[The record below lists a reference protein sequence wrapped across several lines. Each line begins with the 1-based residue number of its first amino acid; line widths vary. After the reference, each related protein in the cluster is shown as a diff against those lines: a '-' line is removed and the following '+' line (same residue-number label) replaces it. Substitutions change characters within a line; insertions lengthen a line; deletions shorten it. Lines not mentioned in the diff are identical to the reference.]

1 VNRRRYGPQNSARQG
16 TNRCAWAYLA
26 LGIAAVGVSK
36 FMPNDQQVAAL
47 SLVQVS
53 AALAVLIGV
62 RRFRPPHRSGWFLL
76 ATGCLFLGSGAAVW
90 LLYVAVLDKPIPYPG
105 WSDAVFVPGYLL
117 IAAGL
122 AVMIRQRSPARKI
135 QALLDALILS
145 VGLAFANWVFLTGP
159 ATRGADL
166 TTAQHLLTVGYP
178 LIDVV
183 IVGLAARLMITAG
196 RLSRALVLL
205 ALGTILLLG
214 GDTAYAALVSS
225 GSYSAGALPDQLWM
239 LALVFVGAA
248 ALHPTMR
255 AVAVTTETK
264 RAGTTRLRLGFMVFA
279 MLVPSLVVVI
289 AFLVGADP
297 HGPALA
303 VITVVLLPLI
313 AVRTVH
319 LLQGLRHAASADD
332 LTGLAN
338 RDEITHRLD
347 RRRGSDGAALLFIDL
362 DHFKNVND
370 TLGHAAGDEVLI
382 TVSERLRRLVRDSD
396 VVARLGGDEFVILC
410 DAMSSETEAER
421 LAVRVVAA
429 LAEPFTVQDHTL
441 YLGTS
446 VGLVTLDGSDADTTL
461 RNADLAMYA
470 AKKAGRAR
478 WVRYTSTLIDT
489 LASEVA
495 LDTELRQALAMN
507 QFVLHY
513 QPVVDITSGRVV
525 GTEALIRWQH
535 PTRGLLPPAE
545 FVPAA
550 EQNGSITEIG
560 TWVLGEACRQAAR
573 WQETRPDQAP
583 LTVAVNVSSRQL
595 NAGLTETVKSA
606 LAVTGLAPSLLHLE
620 VTETSLRDN
629 LTDADAVLAAL
640 RELGVS
646 IAIDDFGTG
655 YSSLT
660 YLRRFAVDSLKID
673 RSFIGGLA
681 VNADDTAIVEAV
693 IGLADALNLDIIA
706 EGVETAQQLRAL
718 QDMGCQHV
726 QGYYFSR
733 PLPADQ
739 LTNQLDAEWHVAR
752 AELSDSE
759 HAIAV

>member
-1 VNRRRYGPQNSARQG
+1 MTFSTGGSRTPARRETSRW
-16 TNRCAWAYLA
+16 AWTYLA
-26 LGIAAVGVSK
+26 AGIAAVALSK
-36 FMPNDQQVAAL
+36 FMPDDVQIAAL
-47 SLVQVS
+47 SLVQAS
-53 AALAVLIGV
+53 AAVAVLIGV
-62 RRFRPPHRSGWFLL
+62 RRFRPPHRAGWFVL
-76 ATGCLFLGSGAAVW
+76 AAGCLLLGAGAGVW
-90 LLYVAVLDKPIPYPG
+90 LLYVAVLNKPIPYPG

-122 AVMIRQRSPARKI
+122 AIMIRQRSPAREV
-135 QALLDALILS
+135 QALFDALILS

-159 ATRGADL
+159 STQGADL

-183 IVGLAARLMITAG
+183 IVGLVTRLMITAG
-196 RLSRALVLL
+196 RLSRSLGLL
-205 ALGTILLLG
+205 AFGTVLLLG
-214 GDTAYAALVSS
+214 GDTAYAALAGS
-225 GSYSAGALPDQLWM
+225 GSYSPGALPDQLWM

-255 AVAVTTETK
+255 GVAVATESK
-264 RAGTTRLRLGFMVFA
+264 RAGTTRLRLGFMVCA
-279 MLVPSLVVVI
+279 MLVPSVVVI
-289 AFLVGADP
+289 VAMLVGADP

-303 VITVVLLPLI
+303 VTTVVLLPLI
-313 AVRTVH
+313 AIRTVH
-319 LLQGLRHAASADD
+319 LLQGLRRAAVADE

-338 RDEITHRLD
+338 RDEITQRLD
-347 RRRGSDGAALLFIDL
+347 RRSADDRAALLFIDL

-382 TVSERLRRLVRDSD
+382 TVSERLRSLVRDSD

-410 DAMSSETEAER
+410 EAMSTEAEAER

-429 LAEPFTVQDHTL
+429 LAEPFTVHGHTL

-446 VGLVTLDGSDADTTL
+446 VGLVTLDGSDAQTTL

-478 WVRYTSTLIDT
+478 WVRYTQTLIDS
-489 LASEVA
+489 LASEVT
-495 LDTELRQALAMN
+495 LDTELRQALARD

-513 QPVVDITSGRVV
+513 QPVVDLASGRMV
-525 GTEALIRWQH
+525 GVEALIRWQH

-545 FVPAA
+545 FIPAA

-560 TWVLGEACRQAAR
+560 TWALGEACLQAAH

-583 LTVAVNVSSRQL
+583 LTIAVNISSRQL
-595 NAGLTETVKSA
+595 KAGLTETVKFA
-606 LAVTGLAPSLLHLE
+606 LAVTGLAPSSLHLE

-629 LTDADAVLAAL
+629 PTDADAVLAAL

-660 YLRRFAVDSLKID
+660 YLRRFAVDSVKID
-673 RSFIGGLA
+673 RSFIGGLGT
-681 VNADDTAIVEAV
+681 NADDTAIVKAV
-693 IGLADALNLDIIA
+693 IGLAAALNLEVIA
-706 EGVETAQQLRAL
+706 EGVETAGA
-718 QDMGCQHV
+718 
-726 QGYYFSR
+726 
-733 PLPADQ
+733 
-739 LTNQLDAEWHVAR
+739 AR
-752 AELSDSE
+752 AAPGNGLPERAGLLLQPTT
-759 HAIAV
+759 AG